1 MSEGS
6 NLERVLLAIIELQQ
20 DTRKAQESLQKMN
33 SRLEWYIRDYEAW
46 KAELKDMIM
55 ELLEKK
61 ETISVKEKEMQR
73 ERKIIGEIRSRED
86 IAYEYLKK
94 L

>member
-55 ELLEKK
+55 ELLDYQCKRK
-61 ETISVKEKEMQR
+61 GDA
-73 ERKIIGEIRSRED
+73 ERKKNYWRD
-86 IAYEYLKK
+86 
-94 L
+94 